1 MLLGITLGS
10 VILSIRTKFAILSV
24 FGSLIFV
31 LILFKTEIG
40 FLLAVAAI
48 PFEMLGALTALGPSA
63 GFTSVSIIKILALI
77 TCLSW
82 LIQKLK
88 MRTEVLTAPQLVVI
102 SGLILIAVFSFVF
115 IEAHFEKKAKSYL
128 LSYIIY
134 FGIFFMTLNIVRSKE
149 ILKRLIIVLIIVG
162 VAASLFSFVQRW
174 VPAFHGEAKTLYD
187 DIYGLY
193 GAIIDYSEY
202 ASLGRI
208 MRTSSG
214 MVGHDMFALF
224 LALVIPLSF
233 YHLEVSKLRLS
244 KIGWM
249 GIMSIQIIALALTY
263 SRGGT
268 LMLLIIF
275 LLMIMRRVVKPSWE
289 KIFISIASVAI
300 ISIVVATSTTALD
313 RIFSIGHFMESKSV
327 SARFELMRAGLNMFK
342 DHNYLIGVG
351 MGNFD
356 YNLPEYSDTIPFYY
370 EPNNEFLRVFVEMG
384 IFGLLLSLMLYGLT
398 FRDFRIAQKN
408 YQKKGDLLMCNLA
421 KTLEICFV
429 GFLFFSMTQTT
440 IGRKEWPL
448 VMALAIVL
456 KRLSMRSDAINSK
469 ITGNDKTGAT

>member
-1 MLLGITLGS
+1 
-10 VILSIRTKFAILSV
+10 
-24 FGSLIFV
+24 
-31 LILFKTEIG
+31 
-40 FLLAVAAI
+40 
-48 PFEMLGALTALGPSA
+48 
-63 GFTSVSIIKILALI
+63 
-77 TCLSW
+77 
-82 LIQKLK
+82 
-88 MRTEVLTAPQLVVI
+88 
-102 SGLILIAVFSFVF
+102 
-115 IEAHFEKKAKSYL
+115 
-128 LSYIIY
+128 
-134 FGIFFMTLNIVRSKE
+134 
-149 ILKRLIIVLIIVG
+149 
-162 VAASLFSFVQRW
+162 
-174 VPAFHGEAKTLYD
+174 
-187 DIYGLY
+187 
-193 GAIIDYSEY
+193 
-202 ASLGRI
+202 
-208 MRTSSG
+208 
-214 MVGHDMFALF
+214 
-224 LALVIPLSF
+224 
-233 YHLEVSKLRLS
+233 
-244 KIGWM
+244 M